1 MEQHLID
8 QIASLGWKQLGV
20 SAIFLIMEVLTIIY
34 FYKHI
39 QSQQKETVELTG
51 KVQQALTM
59 SVEVIRNS
67 QAANDSL
74 KRSVDEMI
82 DSQNQFIS
90 YLKGRDS
97 VGR

>member
-8 QIASLGWKQLGV
+8 QVAALGWKQLGV
-20 SAIFLIMEVLTIIY
+20 AAIFVILEVLTIVY

-39 QSQQKETVELTG
+39 QAQQKETVELTG

-59 SVEVIRNS
+59 SVEVIRTS
-67 QAANDSL
+67 QTTNEAL
-74 KRSVDEMI
+74 KKSVDEMI
-82 DSQNQFIS
+82 DNQSQFIS

-97 VGR
+97 VR